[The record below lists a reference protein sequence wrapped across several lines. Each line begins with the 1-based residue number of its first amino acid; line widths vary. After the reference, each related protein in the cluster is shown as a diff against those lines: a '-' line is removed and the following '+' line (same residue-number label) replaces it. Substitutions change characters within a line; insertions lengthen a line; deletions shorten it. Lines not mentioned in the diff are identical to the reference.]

1 MRFAKVLSVA
11 ALPIFMVA
19 CSDDN
24 SSLKINNPEG
34 ETPQDT
40 SKVEPPP
47 NIPDEEFK
55 PITRDYSLVWQ
66 GEGTAENPYQIAS
79 EQDLASLGKIVVAD
93 RIDQNVVERIGTYK
107 GEEGIDNVCDDHHEP
122 FGKTHFIMDAA

>member
-55 PITRDYSLVWQ
+55 PIT
-66 GEGTAENPYQIAS
+66 
-79 EQDLASLGKIVVAD
+79 
-93 RIDQNVVERIGTYK
+93 
-107 GEEGIDNVCDDHHEP
+107 
-122 FGKTHFIMDAA
+122 